1 MLGHRIRRPRR
12 GNADGLPR
20 GASVALSHL
29 PAHGGGHH
37 PAGPTTVDT
46 FTGRTIDLADPEP
59 AAVSV
64 ADIAH
69 GLSNACRFMGQ
80 PSAFYSV
87 AEHSCLVHDLV
98 AAGRPGTS
106 IAAAALLHDGHE
118 AYLGDVVTPLKPL
131 IGPAYAQLAERMDG
145 AIAAATALDPAEF
158 SDRAIKAADAWALII
173 EARRLM
179 PSEGWGWT
187 RFADVPDLPA
197 GIVWAGG
204 LLPEQAERE
213 FLLRWARLA
222 ALGVGICR

>member
-1 MLGHRIRRPRR
+1 M
-12 GNADGLPR
+12 
-20 GASVALSHL
+20 STTALHHL
-29 PAHGGGHH
+29 PTHGGGHH

-46 FTGRTIDLADPEP
+46 FTGRTIDLAAPNP
-59 AAVSV
+59 TAISV

-80 PSAFYSV
+80 AQRFYSV
-87 AEHSCLVHDLV
+87 AEHSCLVADLV
-98 AAGRPGTS
+98 AGEHHDPGRV
-106 IAAAALLHDGHE
+106 AAALLHDGHE

-145 AIAAATALDPAEF
+145 AIAAAIALDAAAF